1 MYGTVESRKDAIG
14 NAKSCSSPDAM
25 LWIWIVRSLV
35 SMGENG
41 IDNLPGSNLE
51 LSYPPSVKLPKT
63 PLSPASL

>member
-1 MYGTVESRKDAIG
+1 MYGTVESRNDAIG
-14 NAKSCSSPDAM
+14 DARSCSSPDVM
-25 LWIWIVRSLV
+25 LRTWTVRSLA

-41 IDNLPGSNLE
+41 VDKLPGSNLE